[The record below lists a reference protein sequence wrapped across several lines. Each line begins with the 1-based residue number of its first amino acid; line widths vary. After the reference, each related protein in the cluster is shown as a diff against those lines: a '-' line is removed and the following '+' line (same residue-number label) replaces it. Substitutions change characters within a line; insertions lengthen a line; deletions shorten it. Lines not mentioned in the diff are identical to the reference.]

1 MAPRVREDNLL
12 FFISFNPNSLSKQK
26 KERGRDGMLFCTRL
40 QCTYTV
46 LCYTQCC
53 NPRYYSTLYRAALC
67 HPALHYTVP
76 YYATPFYTAQCCSTL
91 HRSTLHGVAPHY
103 TVLHYST
110 RHGAVLRYHHFL
122 CTIHSIL
129 YCAVLYPA
137 LLYHTGVSPI
147 ILSQDLVPEFFLGSI
162 FKYDSYFSSDNVHYY
177 INSHFTRTCVI
188 TCLI

>member
-1 MAPRVREDNLL
+1 MSSCSALHSAILRYTILH
-12 FFISFNPNSLSKQK
+12 
-26 KERGRDGMLFCTRL
+26 C
-40 QCTYTV
+40 TV
-46 LCYTQCC
+46 L
-53 NPRYYSTLYRAALC
+53 
-67 HPALHYTVP
+67 
-76 YYATPFYTAQCCSTL
+76 YYATPFYTAQCCTTL
-91 HRSTLHGVAPHY
+91 HRSTLHSVAPRY
-103 TVLHYST
+103 TALHYST